1 MLRVV
6 PLALCAATVLGLI
19 SLASLGAAQEPTEL
33 DERERR
39 IAATRAKR
47 AAKTKTLGFST
58 RVSESL
64 GKAIELFSDDDYAE
78 SVRVLERALRRRT
91 NPLEKATCYR
101 ILAYARHAQDDTE
114 GAIEAFRLVVAQQIV
129 PLEDENEV
137 RFNIA
142 QLHAS
147 LQQWEET
154 LAALNDWFEWVDAP
168 SPAAY
173 YFKALT
179 LYQLERPDEALVEAL
194 RVLEQADEPL
204 ESWLQ
209 LVVALNLEKQSYADA
224 TPHLE
229 ELVTRFPKKRYWLQL
244 ALIYTATG
252 RYEDSLAAQQLA
264 YAQGLL
270 DEDAELRRLARAY
283 LYHELPD
290 PAAQLLA
297 QGIDEESVERDAE
310 SLELLANSY
319 IAAREYEASMAP
331 LLEAAEL
338 EETGRLSVR
347 LGQVHIQ
354 REEWSQATTMLR
366 KALEREA
373 LKDPGRA
380 MILIGIA
387 EYSSD
392 SPDSAIAWF
401 SKARGYENVRTEAD
415 EWIEHIE
422 RELRARAG

>member
-1 MLRVV
+1 LLRVV
-6 PLALCAATVLGLI
+6 PLALCATIVLGLI
-19 SLASLGAAQEPTEL
+19 SLPSLGAAQESTEL
-33 DERERR
+33 AERERR

-64 GKAIELFSDDDYAE
+64 GKAIELFSDEDYAE
-78 SVRVLERALRRRT
+78 SVRVLEKALRRRT

-114 GAIEAFRLVVAQQIV
+114 GAIEAFRLVVAQQIL

-147 LQQWEET
+147 LQQWEKT
-154 LAALNDWFEWVDAP
+154 LATLNGWFEWVDAP

-194 RVLEQADEPL
+194 RVLELSDEPL

-270 DEDAELRRLARAY
+270 
-283 LYHELPD
+283 
-290 PAAQLLA
+290 

-338 EETGRLSVR
+338 EETGSLYVR

-401 SKARGYENVRTEAD
+401 SKAREYENVRTEAD